1 MNFVQNDNILHKVN
15 LSLVWVGRHA
25 CGEPHHLNSH
35 PILQKLNV
43 QRAQVVRQILYYI
56 NP

>member
-43 QRAQVVRQILYYI
+43 QRAQVVRQILNYI